1 MRKKN
6 FWISTLAVLLTFSL
20 LWGFSENRR
29 AADFRI
35 ASENQNQRSFS
46 DFVSNLDGLETNLA
60 KSRVASTPLQQLYY
74 LGQTSLQSEITVKD
88 LSLLPAEE
96 VGLAFVD
103 QFLNQIGDFSR
114 SLSQQIVKGDQPD
127 SKQEETLA
135 AMHDRLID
143 VNRKI
148 QELAVN
154 LQTNNIVWV
163 DKPSPPWM
171 PGVKTAAAAS
181 QAQEA
186 GADEPSSLRA
196 SLEQLDASLQKLP
209 PFTYSGQTDTH
220 AVPEPLGLPDLK
232 VKEEQAH
239 QAAQEFIKSIGY
251 QNTDLKLSATTSGV
265 FEGYSFTAEN
275 ISIDVCKRGGVI
287 TFFRDERPLGLQKL
301 SAKQAAAKAVQT
313 LQAMGWKSFIATAVE
328 DFGGYI
334 QMDAVYVQ
342 DNVRIYPDK
351 IRLVVTKDNGQI
363 IGYDATPYWLFHH
376 QRTLKPQ
383 ITAKQAKSKLRQ
395 DVQIKENGMAVIS
408 LPGYA
413 EAFCYEYRVHKDGE
427 DYLIY
432 INAQDAT
439 EEKIQRI
446 VITPRGEFL
455 Q

>member
-1 MRKKN
+1 M
-6 FWISTLAVLLTFSL
+6 
-20 LWGFSENRR
+20 
-29 AADFRI
+29 
-35 ASENQNQRSFS
+35 
-46 DFVSNLDGLETNLA
+46 
-60 KSRVASTPLQQLYY
+60 
-74 LGQTSLQSEITVKD
+74 
-88 LSLLPAEE
+88 PAEE

-351 IRLVVTKDNGQI
+351 IRLVVIKTMVRLLAMMLPHTGF
-363 IGYDATPYWLFHH
+363 PS
-376 QRTLKPQ
+376 
-383 ITAKQAKSKLRQ
+383 SKNF
-395 DVQIKENGMAVIS
+395 KTTNYS
-408 LPGYA
+408 
-413 EAFCYEYRVHKDGE
+413 
-427 DYLIY
+427 
-432 INAQDAT
+432 
-439 EEKIQRI
+439 
-446 VITPRGEFL
+446 
-455 Q
+455 